1 ISLDLMCPELV
12 EEHRSSHQE
21 RGRDCRDAFSATSQP
36 KAVCGGC
43 RKTDRGANSFTH
55 SQLGLRTPRSEPGTV
70 TDQLDGNVGNVEASR
85 SYPGSSFGQKGCT
98 WGIGPL
104 RVGR

>member
-1 ISLDLMCPELV
+1 MSLDLMCPELV

-21 RGRDCRDAFSATSQP
+21 RGRDCRDAFSAAGQP

-55 SQLGLRTPRSEPGTV
+55 RQLSLRTPGSEPGTV
-70 TDQLDGNVGNVEASR
+70 TDQLDSKVGNLKASR
-85 SYPGSSFGQKGCT
+85 SYPGSGFGQKGGAG
-98 WGIGPL
+98 GI
-104 RVGR
+104 